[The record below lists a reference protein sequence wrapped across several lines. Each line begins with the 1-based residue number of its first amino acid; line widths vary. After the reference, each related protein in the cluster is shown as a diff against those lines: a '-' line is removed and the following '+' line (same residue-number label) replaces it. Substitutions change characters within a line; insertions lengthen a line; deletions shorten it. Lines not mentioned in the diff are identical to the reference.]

1 MKRFPEIA
9 RRAVSLALAA
19 SMSLSVLAPC
29 ASAAATA
36 RDLENSVDE
45 LGNVDLSDE
54 VYNVPGDTAF
64 TAADTA
70 ADPLGGDD
78 EEEIDLD
85 DLTEE
90 QLAEQAVVDE
100 AGHTEHTPDTDA
112 EPVYEQPATCA
123 ERGYAIYPCSFTL
136 EQEDGTVAH
145 CYHQVVVWLPLADH
159 AWGEW
164 QEPDDADS
172 QKYRVC
178 TVCNAVEYEDGTV
191 VTPGGIP
198 ITDPDQPEWLPG
210 DGQVDTCGL
219 GDYIRKQYNKVVE
232 GIKNAYNDLKKDL
245 DEKIEK
251 AKADSQKTLDE
262 RYPDDHDPSKSN
274 VLIQTDKHD
283 VTCLEDGYIKY
294 KCTRTDEQR
303 VSSSINNP
311 IKDIYNRLPSS
322 WQKKVQDT
330 LKNNGLEALGNQLGN
345 DKFTL
350 SFDVKLTCEHDE
362 NNPIV
367 VTTEKA
373 AGHHEF
379 PDENDPANWKVT
391 KKPTCKEDGEETLTC
406 IGACKGKEE
415 GGVKIRKIGHEDV
428 EHQWVKI
435 DSVAATCEKDG
446 YDRYQCS
453 VCGDKED
460 RKTADALGHD
470 YQNYADDRNPACQEQ
485 TATGHCTRCGGADTK
500 VTSAALVPHKFTTWT
515 GTGISVSGQ
524 YLYYESTCD
533 ICHEKTKQINV
544 AEKKLDDLDEAL
556 DGDPLTATDDELLE
570 VDGLYNGAKAAIT
583 VLEYANKH
591 LHTSFNTEKYTARLD
606 EMTDRYKKFE
616 HESLQRGC
624 EKTAS
629 EAIKKA
635 HETIDNKDPSEMT
648 NDEMKEVIG
657 AYVAASAAVGQL
669 DDGRAKKTEL
679 QAELAELKKTV
690 EEIES
695 KYAQKVIEG
704 VWDDLKNG
712 TLDKTKLEA
721 LKKTLEDLEPMIPD
735 SLKESYEQVVDA
747 VDAAIKAID
756 LVNNASALIKKLQE
770 EIKNGNISQDT
781 VKQLQDLVKQARDL
795 ADQIKEN
802 PILKNAVDT
811 IIKNAEKALKEAAAN
826 KALDALKEAIKNG
839 DLSKIDEAFD
849 QAQKAI
855 DELRHY
861 APEVADKLSN
871 ALEEIKKTYLHGIKD
886 ELEKALKDGT
896 YQEKLDKLKDVVKKY
911 EDMIKDIDASGA
923 LKELWDTILNEELT
937 KLITDTANEINKIVN
952 DKDMS
957 ALDKI
962 AALNELSDD
971 LHKQL
976 EDIVGKDRADK
987 LLEPFDK
994 LIEQAKETVAKA
1006 AAAAGDSLIKE
1017 ALKAIKQAVD
1027 SAENKEDA
1035 INQIESIYD
1044 QAHELLTKAGMSN
1057 EDATAKL
1064 EPVRSAIDSVKKLL
1078 DESFVSMDTIKAAVD
1093 VLVDAMLESG
1103 TIEGGLHDLVRTVL
1117 DGKNLDPAVTRVIL
1131 VVARDVLKKAD
1142 WSRLTPSL
1150 LDDVMD
1156 MAIDKAKKKISKK
1169 YNSTIAKIANDLIDE
1184 LKPTMN
1190 DLVHKEV
1197 GQDTIDKV
1205 RDVFLN
1211 AIDNGIAGID
1221 AGKNREELL
1230 DTARDDLLKLSP
1242 VISAELK
1249 RIGAKAAES
1258 VNKEMHDKVT
1268 AALPGVI
1275 LPNLIGDLIGNLA
1288 EDIVNKE
1295 IGKEDPK
1302 ITAEIDKYVKYLTC
1316 PGHKHATR
1324 ISQALGCTTDEIQ
1337 EDYCTRCDWVFSK
1350 TKIADALGHDP
1361 VTVPGVEPT
1370 ETADGLTDGIQC
1382 ARCGAWLEP
1391 QEVIPAQEPQYEKY
1405 LVKSAVTADTAKAA
1419 GYKNQKKLDE
1429 AIDAALTKA
1438 GYQTANSERFL
1449 AQVQTSIGILSNDRY
1464 PEDGVTGMVKLPA
1477 GAAGKNCTFY
1487 AVQVLT
1493 ADTHGYSAGDVVVTP
1508 LTVTSE
1514 GISFKLPVQSVVAIA
1529 WKVNE

>member
-29 ASAAATA
+29 ASAAVTA

-45 LGNVDLSDE
+45 LGNVDLTDE
-54 VYNVPGDTAF
+54 VFNVPD
-64 TAADTA
+64 DTA
-70 ADPLGGDD
+70 AKPEIRETT
-78 EEEIDLD
+78 EEPEFPAVEDD

-159 AWGEW
+159 EWGEW

-210 DGQVDTCGL
+210 DGQVDTCGWDWAEELAKKAAKKAAEAAVSELEKQLQGDPAGMSDEKLSAVGVAYKAAEKAIDKAADL
-219 GDYIRKQYNKVVE
+219 GVDVANCKARMNALDGKYTAVKQEILLRAAKSAVSTME
-232 GIKNAYNDLKKDL
+232 DSLKKAPSEMSDSEL
-245 DEKIEK
+245 TEAM
-251 AKADSQKTLDE
+251 AKYEAA
-262 RYPDDHDPSKSN
+262 
-274 VLIQTDKHD
+274 
-283 VTCLEDGYIKY
+283 
-294 KCTRTDEQR
+294 
-303 VSSSINNP
+303 
-311 IKDIYNRLPSS
+311 
-322 WQKKVQDT
+322 KV
-330 LKNNGLEALGNQLGN
+330 
-345 DKFTL
+345 
-350 SFDVKLTCEHDE
+350 
-362 NNPIV
+362 
-367 VTTEKA
+367 
-373 AGHHEF
+373 
-379 PDENDPANWKVT
+379 
-391 KKPTCKEDGEETLTC
+391 
-406 IGACKGKEE
+406 
-415 GGVKIRKIGHEDV
+415 
-428 EHQWVKI
+428 
-435 DSVAATCEKDG
+435 
-446 YDRYQCS
+446 
-453 VCGDKED
+453 
-460 RKTADALGHD
+460 
-470 YQNYADDRNPACQEQ
+470 
-485 TATGHCTRCGGADTK
+485 
-500 VTSAALVPHKFTTWT
+500 
-515 GTGISVSGQ
+515 
-524 YLYYESTCD
+524 
-533 ICHEKTKQINV
+533 V
-544 AEKKLDDLDEAL
+544 AEKAIGEAKDAGVDVSELEARMNAAQKKYDAMGRETVARVAESAVSAMEKL
-556 DGDPLTATDDELLE
+556 
-570 VDGLYNGAKAAIT
+570 
-583 VLEYANKH
+583 
-591 LHTSFNTEKYTARLD
+591 
-606 EMTDRYKKFE
+606 FE
-616 HESLQRGC
+616 
-624 EKTAS
+624 
-629 EAIKKA
+629 
-635 HETIDNKDPSEMT
+635 KDPSEMDDT
-648 NDEMKEVIG
+648 ELATAIG
-657 AYVAASAAVGQL
+657 GYAAAKDLAETAVKNAKDKGADVSGLEARMNAVSKKYNKALSEAKYRTAKAAVKQAEDLINGKDPANMSNEDMAAVIAAYTAAETAVNQL
-669 DDGRAKKTEL
+669 DDSNAGKAALKTR
-679 QAELAELKKTV
+679 LAALKKTV
-690 EEIES
+690 EQIEA
-695 KYAQKVIEG
+695 KYAQKVIEDI
-704 VWDDLKNG
+704 WNKLKNG
-712 TLDKTKLEA
+712 ELDKSQLEA
-721 LKKTLEDLEPMIPD
+721 FKKVLEDLEPMIPD

-781 VKQLQDLVKQARDL
+781 IKQLQELVKQARDL
-795 ADQIKEN
+795 VDQIKEN

-855 DELRHY
+855 DELRPY
-861 APEVADKLSN
+861 APNVADELSK
-871 ALEEIKKTYLHGIKD
+871 ALEEIKKTYIHGIKD

-911 EDMIKDIDASGA
+911 EDMIKELDVSGA

-937 KLITDTANEINKIVN
+937 KLITDMANEINKIVN

-957 ALDKI
+957 ALKKI
-962 AALNELSDD
+962 AALNKLSDD

-1006 AAAAGDSLIKE
+1006 AAAAGNSLIKE

-1027 SAENKEDA
+1027 SAESKEDA
-1035 INQIESIYD
+1035 INQMESIYD
-1044 QAHELLTKAGMSN
+1044 QAHELLTKAGMSD

-1093 VLVDAMLESG
+1093 VLVDAMLESD
-1103 TIEGGLHDLVRTVL
+1103 TIEGGLHDLVRAVL
-1117 DGKNLDPAVTRVIL
+1117 DGKNLDPAVTRAIL

-1156 MAIDKAKKKISKK
+1156 MAIDKVKEKISKK
-1169 YNSTIAKIANDLIDE
+1169 YISPVAKVANELIDE

-1190 DLVHKEV
+1190 DLMHKEV

-1205 RDVFLN
+1205 RDVFLK
-1211 AIDNGIAGID
+1211 ALDNGIDGID
-1221 AGKNREELL
+1221 KGKSREDLL
-1230 DTARDDLLKLSP
+1230 NTARDDLLGLSP
-1242 VISAELK
+1242 VVSAELK

-1258 VNKEMHDKVT
+1258 INQEMHDKVE

-1275 LPNLIGDLIGNLA
+1275 LPDLIGDLIGNLA
-1288 EDIVNKE
+1288 EDIVNDE

-1302 ITAEIDKYVKYLTC
+1302 ITAEIDKYVRYLTC

-1324 ISQALGCTTDEIQ
+1324 ISQAQGCTSDEIT
-1337 EDYCTRCDWVFSK
+1337 EDYCVRCGWVFSSTK
-1350 TKIADALGHDP
+1350 TAPALGHDP
-1361 VTVPGVEPT
+1361 MLVPGVEPT
-1370 ETADGLTDGIQC
+1370 QDMDGLTDGVQC

-1391 QEVIPAQEPQYEKY
+1391 QEVLPALNPEYDKWFI
-1405 LVKSAVTADTAKAA
+1405 KADVTAETVKAT
-1419 GYKNQKKLDE
+1419 GYQSQQKLDE
-1429 AIDAALTKA
+1429 AIDSALKKA
-1438 GYQTANSERFL
+1438 GFEPANSERFL
-1449 AQVQTSIGILSNDRY
+1449 AQVRTNLEIDEGYILPNDRY
-1464 PEDGVTGMVKLPA
+1464 PEEGVTGMVRFPA
-1477 GAAGKNCTFY
+1477 KAPGKDGTYY
-1487 AVQVLT
+1487 AVQVVT
-1493 ADTHGYSAGDVVVTP
+1493 ADNHGYNAGDIVVTP
-1508 LTVTSE
+1508 LTVTKE
-1514 GISFKLPVQSVVAIA
+1514 GISLKTGVQAVVAIA
-1529 WKVNE
+1529 WKPNN

>member
-29 ASAAATA
+29 ASAAVTA

-45 LGNVDLSDE
+45 LGNVDLTDE
-54 VYNVPGDTAF
+54 VFNVPD
-64 TAADTA
+64 DTA
-70 ADPLGGDD
+70 AKPEIRETT
-78 EEEIDLD
+78 EEPEFPAVEDD

-159 AWGEW
+159 EWGEW

-198 ITDPDQPEWLPG
+198 VTDPDQPEWLPG
-210 DGQVDTCGL
+210 DGQVDACGL
-219 GDYIRKQYNKVVE
+219 GDYVKQQFNKVVD
-232 GIKNAYNDLKKDL
+232 GVKNAYNELKNDL
-245 DEKIEK
+245 DEKIKE
-251 AKADSQKTLDE
+251 AEANAQKTLDE
-262 RYPDDHDPSKSN
+262 KYPDDHDPSKSN
-274 VLIQTDKHD
+274 VLKQIEKHD
-283 VTCLEDGYIKY
+283 ATCLTDGYIKY
-294 KCTRTDEQR
+294 KCTRTDKKR
-303 VSSSINNP
+303 VSSSTNNP
-311 IKDIYNRLPSS
+311 IKGIYNALPKS
-322 WQKKVQDT
+322 WKTKVQNT
-330 LKNNGLEALGNQLGN
+330 LKSNGLGELANQLGN

-350 SFDVKLTCEHDE
+350 TFDVPLTCEHDE

-367 VTTEKA
+367 VETGKA
-373 AGHHEF
+373 AGHKF
-379 PDENDPANWKVT
+379 PDETDPANWIET
-391 KKPTCKEDGEETLTC
+391 KKPTCTEDGVETLTC
-406 IGACKGKEE
+406 TRCGGEE
-415 GGVKIRKIGHEDV
+415 DGGIKTRAIPHGNVRHQWDKIG
-428 EHQWVKI
+428 
-435 DSVAATCEKDG
+435 SVAATCEEEG
-446 YDRYQCS
+446 YDLYECS
-453 VCGDKED
+453 VCKTTKKE
-460 RKTADALGHD
+460 KTAEKLGHLFT
-470 YQNYADDRNPACQEQ
+470 NYVDDGKPACQPQ
-485 TATGHCTRCGGADTK
+485 SKTATCDRPGCNATDTQ
-500 VTSAALVPHKFTTWT
+500 TSAALVPHEFTEWTVDQKFL
-515 GTGISVSGQ
+515 GQ
-524 YLYYESTCD
+524 ALYYKSTCN
-533 ICHEKTKQINV
+533 ICHEETKRINV
-544 AEKKLDDLDEAL
+544 AEKKLDELDKAL
-556 DGDPLTATDDELLE
+556 DKDPTQMSNSELTDIVA
-570 VDGLYNGAKAAIT
+570 LYNAAKAAISLMDKVGVNVDSYQKRLDDMKT
-583 VLEYANKH
+583 RYDAVQHESEQRLALAAAKEAVKQAEDLINGKDPANM
-591 LHTSFNTEKYTARLD
+591 SNEDMAAVIAAYTAA
-606 EMTDRYKKFE
+606 E
-616 HESLQRGC
+616 
-624 EKTAS
+624 TAV
-629 EAIKKA
+629 
-635 HETIDNKDPSEMT
+635 N
-648 NDEMKEVIG
+648 
-657 AYVAASAAVGQL
+657 QL
-669 DDGRAKKTEL
+669 DDSNAGK
-679 QAELAELKKTV
+679 AELKTRLAALKKTV
-690 EEIES
+690 EQIEA
-695 KYAQKVIEG
+695 KYAQKVIEDI
-704 VWDDLKNG
+704 WNKLKNG
-712 TLDKTKLEA
+712 ELDKSQLEA
-721 LKKTLEDLEPMIPD
+721 FKKVLEDLKPIIPD

-781 VKQLQDLVKQARDL
+781 IKQLQELVKQARDL
-795 ADQIKEN
+795 VDQIKEN

-855 DELRHY
+855 DELRPY
-861 APEVADKLSN
+861 APDVADKLSK
-871 ALEEIKKTYLHGIKD
+871 ALEEIKKTYIHGIKD

-911 EDMIKDIDASGA
+911 EDMIKELDVSGA

-937 KLITDTANEINKIVN
+937 KLITDMANEINKIVN

-957 ALDKI
+957 ALEKI
-962 AALNELSDD
+962 AALNKLSDD

-1006 AAAAGDSLIKE
+1006 AAAAGNSLIKE

-1027 SAENKEDA
+1027 SAESKEDA
-1035 INQIESIYD
+1035 INQMESIYD
-1044 QAHELLTKAGMSN
+1044 QAHELLTKAGMSD

-1093 VLVDAMLESG
+1093 VLVDAMLESD
-1103 TIEGGLHDLVRTVL
+1103 TIEGGLHDLVRAVL
-1117 DGKNLDPAVTRVIL
+1117 DGKNLDPAVTRAIL

-1156 MAIDKAKKKISKK
+1156 MAIDKVKEKISKK
-1169 YNSTIAKIANDLIDE
+1169 YISPVAKVANELIDE
-1184 LKPTMN
+1184 LKPTMS
-1190 DLVHKEV
+1190 DLMHKEV

-1205 RDVFLN
+1205 RDVFLK
-1211 AIDNGIAGID
+1211 ALDNGIDGID
-1221 AGKNREELL
+1221 AGKSREDLL
-1230 DTARDDLLKLSP
+1230 NTARDDLLGLSP
-1242 VISAELK
+1242 VVSAELK

-1258 VNKEMHDKVT
+1258 INQEMHDKVE

-1275 LPNLIGDLIGNLA
+1275 LPDLIGDLIGNLA
-1288 EDIVNKE
+1288 EDIVNDE

-1302 ITAEIDKYVKYLTC
+1302 ITAEIDKYVRYLTC
-1316 PGHKHATR
+1316 PGHKHDTR
-1324 ISQALGCTTDEIQ
+1324 ISQAQGCTSDEIT
-1337 EDYCTRCDWVFSK
+1337 EDYCARCGWVFSSTK
-1350 TKIADALGHDP
+1350 TAPALGHDP
-1361 VTVPGVEPT
+1361 MLVPGVEPT
-1370 ETADGLTDGIQC
+1370 QDMDGLTDGVQC

-1391 QEVIPAQEPQYEKY
+1391 QEVLPALNPEYDKWF
-1405 LVKSAVTADTAKAA
+1405 VKADVTAETVKAT
-1419 GYKNQKKLDE
+1419 GYQSQQKLDE
-1429 AIDAALTKA
+1429 AIDSALKKA
-1438 GYQTANSERFL
+1438 GFEPANSERFL
-1449 AQVQTSIGILSNDRY
+1449 AQVRTNLEIDEGYILPNDRY
-1464 PEDGVTGMVKLPA
+1464 PEEGVTGMVRFPA
-1477 GAAGKNCTFY
+1477 KAPGKDGTYY
-1487 AVQVLT
+1487 AVQVVT
-1493 ADTHGYSAGDVVVTP
+1493 ADNHGYNAGDIVVTP
-1508 LTVTSE
+1508 LTVTKE
-1514 GISFKLPVQSVVAIA
+1514 GISLKTGVQAVVAIA
-1529 WKVNE
+1529 WKPNN

>member
-29 ASAAATA
+29 ASAAVTA

-45 LGNVDLSDE
+45 LGNVDMTDE
-54 VYNVPGDTAF
+54 VFNVPD
-64 TAADTA
+64 DTA
-70 ADPLGGDD
+70 ADADTLGGDD
-78 EEEIDLD
+78 EEDIDLD

-198 ITDPDQPEWLPG
+198 IVDPDQPEWLPG
-210 DGQVDTCGL
+210 DGSEIATCKFDL
-219 GDYIRKQYNKVVE
+219 DATLDK
-232 GIKNAYNDLKKDL
+232 LKKDAL
-245 DEKIEK
+245 DKAEKELREQEQKIINK
-251 AKADSQKTLDE
+251 DHPHNHAKGELVATGNATCTKEGYMEYQCNEQFQHTIPVTVDNPLYKYHIGQKQYTF
-262 RYPDDHDPSKSN
+262 SK
-274 VLIQTDKHD
+274 D
-283 VTCLEDGYIKY
+283 VTLTCKEKT
-294 KCTRTDEQR
+294 KE
-303 VSSSINNP
+303 P
-311 IKDIYNRLPSS
+311 IK
-322 WQKKVQDT
+322 
-330 LKNNGLEALGNQLGN
+330 AL
-345 DKFTL
+345 
-350 SFDVKLTCEHDE
+350 EHD
-362 NNPIV
+362 
-367 VTTEKA
+367 
-373 AGHHEF
+373 F
-379 PDENDPANWKVT
+379 PDEDDPKNWVVT
-391 KKPTCKEDGEETLTC
+391 KPATCEEDGVETLTC
-406 IGACKGKEE
+406 TRCNGEE
-415 GGVKIRKIGHEDV
+415 DGGIKTRAIPHGNVK
-428 EHQWVKI
+428 HQWGEEQR
-435 DSVAATCEKDG
+435 SEPTCTADG
-446 YDRYQCS
+446 EIYQICK
-453 VCGDKED
+453 VCGTKNTIEVL
-460 RKTADALGHD
+460 AALGHD
-470 YQNYADDRNPACQEQ
+470 YQNYVDDGNPACEEQ
-485 TATGHCTRCGGADTK
+485 TATGHCTRCGEPDTK
-500 VTSAALVPHKFTTWT
+500 VTGPATMDHQFTKWT
-515 GTGISVSGQ
+515 GTDEIFGVAT
-524 YLYYESTCD
+524 YYESTCD
-533 ICHEKTKQINV
+533 ICHKAKKRIN
-544 AEKKLDDLDEAL
+544 A
-556 DGDPLTATDDELLE
+556 
-570 VDGLYNGAKAAIT
+570 
-583 VLEYANKH
+583 LEYAAEKAVSSLEKSLQKDPADMSDEELAAVVSGYAAAKTAIDAAKSADINVTEYENRLNALESKYEKAKH
-591 LHTSFNTEKYTARLD
+591 ESEQRLALAAAKEAVKQAEDLINGKDPANMSNEDMAAVIAAYTAA
-606 EMTDRYKKFE
+606 E
-616 HESLQRGC
+616 
-624 EKTAS
+624 TAV
-629 EAIKKA
+629 
-635 HETIDNKDPSEMT
+635 N
-648 NDEMKEVIG
+648 
-657 AYVAASAAVGQL
+657 QL
-669 DDGRAKKTEL
+669 DDSNAGK
-679 QAELAELKKTV
+679 AELKTRLAALKKTV
-690 EEIES
+690 EQIEA
-695 KYAQKVIEG
+695 KYAQKVIEDI
-704 VWDDLKNG
+704 WNKLKNG
-712 TLDKTKLEA
+712 ELDKSQLEA
-721 LKKTLEDLEPMIPD
+721 FKKVLEDLEPIIPD

-781 VKQLQDLVKQARDL
+781 IKQLQELVKQARDL
-795 ADQIKEN
+795 VDQIKEN

-855 DELRHY
+855 DELRPY
-861 APEVADKLSN
+861 APDVADKLSN
-871 ALEEIKKTYLHGIKD
+871 ALEEIKKTYIHGIKD
-886 ELEKALKDGT
+886 ELEKALEDGT

-911 EDMIKDIDASGA
+911 EDMIKELDVSGA

-937 KLITDTANEINKIVN
+937 KLITDMANEINKIVN

-957 ALDKI
+957 ALEKI
-962 AALNELSDD
+962 AALNKLSDD

-1006 AAAAGDSLIKE
+1006 AAAAGNSLIKE

-1027 SAENKEDA
+1027 SAESKEDA
-1035 INQIESIYD
+1035 INQMESIYD
-1044 QAHELLTKAGMSN
+1044 QAHELLTKAGMSD

-1093 VLVDAMLESG
+1093 VLVDAMLESD
-1103 TIEGGLHDLVRTVL
+1103 TIEGGLHDLVRAVL
-1117 DGKNLDPAVTRVIL
+1117 DGKNLDPAVTRAIL

-1156 MAIDKAKKKISKK
+1156 MAIDKVKEKISKK
-1169 YNSTIAKIANDLIDE
+1169 YISPVAKVANELIDE

-1190 DLVHKEV
+1190 DLMHKEV

-1205 RDVFLN
+1205 RDVFLK
-1211 AIDNGIAGID
+1211 ALDNGIDGID
-1221 AGKNREELL
+1221 AGKSREDLL
-1230 DTARDDLLKLSP
+1230 NTARDDLLGLSP
-1242 VISAELK
+1242 VVSAELK

-1258 VNKEMHDKVT
+1258 INQEMHDKVE

-1275 LPNLIGDLIGNLA
+1275 LPDLIGDLIGNLA
-1288 EDIVNKE
+1288 EDIVNDE

-1302 ITAEIDKYVKYLTC
+1302 ITAEIDKYVRYLTC

-1324 ISQALGCTTDEIQ
+1324 ISQAQGCTSDEIT
-1337 EDYCTRCDWVFSK
+1337 EDYCVRCGWVFSSTK
-1350 TKIADALGHDP
+1350 TAPALGHDP
-1361 VTVPGVEPT
+1361 MLVPGVEPT
-1370 ETADGLTDGIQC
+1370 QDMDGLTDGVQC

-1391 QEVIPAQEPQYEKY
+1391 QEVLPALNPEYDKWF
-1405 LVKSAVTADTAKAA
+1405 VKADVTAETVKAT
-1419 GYKNQKKLDE
+1419 GYQSQQKLDE
-1429 AIDAALTKA
+1429 AIDSALKKA
-1438 GYQTANSERFL
+1438 GFEPANSEQFL
-1449 AQVQTSIGILSNDRY
+1449 AQVRTNLEIDEGYILPNDRY
-1464 PEDGVTGMVKLPA
+1464 PEEGVTGMVRFPA
-1477 GAAGKNCTFY
+1477 KAPGKDGTYY
-1487 AVQVLT
+1487 AVQVVT
-1493 ADTHGYSAGDVVVTP
+1493 ADNHGYNAGDIVVTP
-1508 LTVTSE
+1508 LTVTKE
-1514 GISFKLPVQSVVAIA
+1514 GISLKTGVQAVVAIA
-1529 WKVNE
+1529 WKPNN